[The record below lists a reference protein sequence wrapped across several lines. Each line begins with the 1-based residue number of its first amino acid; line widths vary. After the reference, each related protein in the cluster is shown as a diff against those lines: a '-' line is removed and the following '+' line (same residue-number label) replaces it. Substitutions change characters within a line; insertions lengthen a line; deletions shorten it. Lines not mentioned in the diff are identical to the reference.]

1 MELLG
6 PKKRLALILRILK
19 NPSDMS
25 YVDYRHAMKIRPEQQ
40 HLR

>member
-19 NPSDMS
+19 SPSVTS
-25 YVDYRHAMKIRPEQQ
+25 YVDYRHEMKIRLERQ